1 MPGLELRL
9 ADVEG
14 SGPMSGRRLAI
25 YMQVGCVEGMD
36 VQQINLK

>member
-9 ADVEG
+9 AGVEH
-14 SGPMSGRRLAI
+14 SGPMLGHRLAI
-25 YMQVGCVEGMD
+25 YMQVGCVEGTD